1 MLYYTRIG
9 RIIARLLLETN
20 EFGRYLNLKAV
31 AVREKLPDLLKDVE
45 KRLNL
50 LNYDS
55 VHGTFKGMIK
65 VIEINKINK
74 YALVKINGNFVY
86 FIFSNT
92 HKIDYRFFN
101 IDKAILIDNTGI
113 WRDRKELSN
122 HLQAGISKVILTAP
136 GKDIPNIVNGI
147 TNIEDTSEK
156 IYSAA
161 SCTTNTIV
169 PVLKLVNDKYG
180 IKNAHRNNTFLYK

>member
-1 MLYYTRIG
+1 
-9 RIIARLLLETN
+9 
-20 EFGRYLNLKAV
+20 
-31 AVREKLPDLLKDVE
+31 
-45 KRLNL
+45 
-50 LNYDS
+50 
-55 VHGTFKGMIK
+55 MIK
-65 VIEINKINK
+65 VEEINKINK

-122 HLQAGISKVILTAP
+122 HLQWGISKVMLTAR
-136 GKDIPNIVNGI
+136 KKIYKYIVNGI
-147 TNIEDTSEK
+147 TNIEDTEN

-169 PVLKLVNDKYG
+169 G
-180 IKNAHRNNTFLYK
+180 IKISE